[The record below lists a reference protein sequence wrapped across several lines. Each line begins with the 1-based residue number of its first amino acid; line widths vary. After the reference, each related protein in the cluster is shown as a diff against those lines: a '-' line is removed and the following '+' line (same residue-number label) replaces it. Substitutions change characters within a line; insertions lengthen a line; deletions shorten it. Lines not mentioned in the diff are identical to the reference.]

1 MALMQRCQNCH
12 RPYPVYRLAGVL
24 LDGRVAQVCP
34 RCVSTEKD
42 RIETPYYP
50 HHDGRSIQPS
60 TGREVW

>member
-1 MALMQRCQNCH
+1 MAMMRRCQNCN